1 MSFWNRLTSASNNTG
16 SIVRKTAHQVV
27 DEVIRSVKKNIELVL
42 NSRQGCTL
50 CAPDFGLKDFNDS
63 TATTRSL
70 SQAIIT
76 DIRSNIDRYE
86 PRVKISRI
94 EYIPDPY
101 DVLQLNFRLTCIVL
115 LKQKNEL
122 TELNI
127 ILDSANKKFR
137 VT

>member
-1 MSFWNRLTSASNNTG
+1 MSFWNRLTSVSNNTD

>member
-1 MSFWNRLTSASNNTG
+1 MSFWNHLTTVSNNTV
-16 SIVRKTAHQVV
+16 SIVRKTPHQVV

-70 SQAIIT
+70 SQAIIA
-76 DIRSNIDRYE
+76 DIRFNIDKYE

-101 DVLQLNFRLTCIVL
+101 DVLQLNFRITCIVL

-137 VT
+137 VI

>member
-1 MSFWNRLTSASNNTG
+1 MSFWNRLTSASNNTD

>member
-1 MSFWNRLTSASNNTG
+1 MSFWNRLKVVSTQSD
-16 SIVRKTAHQVV
+16 SIVRKTSYEIV
-27 DEVIRSVKKNIELVL
+27 DEMVRSIKNNIELVL
-42 NSRQGCTL
+42 NSKQGCTL

-70 SQAIIT
+70 SQTVIR
-76 DIRSNIDRYE
+76 DIRFNIDKYE

-94 EYIPDPY
+94 EYIHDPY
-101 DVLQLNFRLTCIVL
+101 DMLQLNFRITCIVL

-127 ILDSANKKFR
+127 ILDSTNKKFR
-137 VT
+137 VV